1 MKNLHTKEIAVVGV
15 SSRLEKMGTKI
26 FLDLLKH
33 GLNVQGTNPS
43 GGEVLGKKLYKSL
56 RDLPRVPDIVIT
68 VVPPLVTE
76 RIVDECRQMGVRE
89 IWMQPG
95 SESGAAIQKA
105 RTYGMTV
112 NHDSCFMVHH
122 KFW

>member
-1 MKNLHTKEIAVVGV
+1 MKNLHAKEIAVVGV
-15 SSRLEKMGTKI
+15 SSRPEKIGSKI
-26 FLDLLKH
+26 FQGLLKH
-33 GLNVQGTNPS
+33 GLSVQGINPS
-43 GGEVLGKKLYKSL
+43 GGEVSGRKLYKSL

-68 VVPPLVTE
+68 VVPPQVTE

-95 SESGAAIQKA
+95 SESDAAIEKA
-105 RTYGMTV
+105 RKFGMTV
-112 NHDSCFMVHH
+112 NHNSCFMVHY